1 VTAPLT
7 EQERRLLQ
15 RFRSRQTATL
25 VIAGILVLVGAL
37 YGLWATVEFR
47 TPPEQRKPAFD
58 RPIAKLGELT
68 LPLQERLRRVTP
80 RTPPEAA
87 FLSALLTQLD
97 LTSRLLVVLIRIL
110 AAITFLTLGLL
121 LVTATLARRP
131 LLAVID
137 RLQAMEETAPR

>member
-1 VTAPLT
+1 MTAPLT

-68 LPLQERLRRVTP
+68 LPLQERLRQVTP
-80 RTPPEAA
+80 RTLTEAA
-87 FLSALLTQLD
+87 FLSSLLTQLD

-110 AAITFLTLGLL
+110 VAITFLTLGLL

-137 RLQAMEETAPR
+137 RLQAMEENAPR